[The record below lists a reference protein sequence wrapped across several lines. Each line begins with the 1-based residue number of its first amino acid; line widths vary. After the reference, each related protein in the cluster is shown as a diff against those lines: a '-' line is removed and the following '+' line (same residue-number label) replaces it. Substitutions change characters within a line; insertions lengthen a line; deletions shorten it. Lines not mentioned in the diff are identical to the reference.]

1 MIKEGTKDM
10 KRFTICLLAAVLLL
24 AALPLAASAKPGPPQ
39 PGETLDIPVQK
50 SWDHGE
56 NPQEKQPV
64 QVVVRLLADGQ
75 DTGKQL
81 TLTAQSNWAG
91 VFEGLAK
98 YGPAGAAIVY
108 TVEEETIANYVASY
122 SQPQGES
129 LAVSQ
134 WGEKVTPASNDTYP
148 ISGNLVVAKKG
159 GSYDVWT
166 AASLTPQQKEQL
178 LLAVN
183 AANLQGLGKEL
194 ALANTNF
201 NAGLPA
207 TFTGKKGE
215 TVTLQQSQEGGTEIL
230 FSETSA
236 WSLFYT
242 GVVEITQARGAAI
255 TNTYQAPEPTPTCT
269 PEPTPTCTPDPTPT
283 TKPTCTPDWVWTD
296 SVWVQK
302 TWQYDHPSQ
311 RPGVVWVQLY
321 KNGWAYGE
329 PVGLTAQGGW
339 STSWHGLPAGYHW
352 TVEECNV
359 PLGYSST
366 TYRQGNQFTIV
377 NTRLT
382 LPPKTGDSEAAA
394 LAGGIA
400 LLTLGSAGILWSRR
414 RRSR

>member
-1 MIKEGTKDM
+1 MR
-10 KRFTICLLAAVLLL
+10 RFTICLLASILLL
-24 AALPLAASAKPGPPQ
+24 AAAPTAASAKPLPPE
-39 PGETLDIPVQK
+39 PGSTLDIPVQK
-50 SWDHGE
+50 NWEHGE
-56 NPQEKQPV
+56 NPQENQPA
-64 QVVVRLLADGQ
+64 QVVVRLKADGQ
-75 DTGKQL
+75 DTNKQL
-81 TLTAQSNWAG
+81 TLTAQTNWAG
-91 VFEGLAK
+91 VFEGLEQ
-98 YGPAGAAIVY
+98 YGQGGAAIVY
-108 TVEEETIANYVASY
+108 TVEEEPIANYVASY
-122 SQPQGES
+122 VQPQGES
-129 LAVSQ
+129 LAITQ

-166 AASLTPQQKEQL
+166 AVSLTAQQKEQL
-178 LLAVN
+178 LLAIN
-183 AANLQGLGKEL
+183 SANLQGLGKDL
-194 ALANTNF
+194 ALANTDF

-215 TVTLQQSQEGGTEIL
+215 TVTLQQSQGGGTQIL

-242 GVVEITQARGAAI
+242 GVVEITQARGAVI

-269 PEPTPTCTPDPTPT
+269 PTPTPTCTPKPTPT
-283 TKPTCTPDWVWTD
+283 CTPKPTVKPTCTPDDWVWTD

-302 TWQYDHPSQ
+302 TWQWDHPSQ

-339 STSWHGLPAGYHW
+339 STSWHGLPAGCHW
-352 TVEECNV
+352 TVEECSV

-366 TYRQGNQFTIV
+366 TYREGNRFTIV

-382 LPPKTGDSEAAA
+382 LPPKTGDWDASA

-400 LLTLGSAGILWSRR
+400 LLTLGSVGILWSRR